1 MVAAVSSGQETGCR
15 YNHFTGHQLSAI
27 IINPE
32 EGEESEMKG
41 RKAKTGFLAGI
52 LLLLLAAVPA
62 MAEQKEANPMNVSQT
77 FNIESGSLKET
88 LNKYSEVTGIKTV
101 YLNKLVAG
109 KKSKGTQGT
118 YSSEAALK
126 KILEGIGLTYTVTK
140 QGAVVLKENKKNKI
154 MVAQK
159 EVAQKEVKTTPEKKT
174 PKEHE
179 LEPMTV
185 TAEKREENIQEVP
198 VSITALSGVQIED
211 SGITSIKDFSLQIPS
226 LHIVTWGTR
235 RNSHIY
241 MRGIGATLNDPAVGF
256 YVDDVNYLNW
266 GTFDTELFDIER
278 IEVLRGP
285 QGTLYGRNTLGGVIN
300 IITKKPKN
308 YTEGTAYMTFG
319 DYDRQDYRMALRSP
333 VIKDKLFLGFSGVYS
348 KRDGYTDND
357 FLGDEADDRDG
368 LSGRIHL
375 HWLPTDV
382 LDITLS
388 TDAERDRDDGYPLGQ
403 LTAVQHHPHHVS
415 YDYKGS
421 MDRDIYGSSLRVA
434 YESSWFDL
442 TSITGWRSWDNEDKS
457 DMDFTPFDM
466 MRSFEDVDQTQFTQE
481 IRLASPGGSGN
492 LKWLVGAYCFNE
504 DFDQDNIMD
513 FGADAVAMGM
523 VPATMKDYS
532 LAEFDNRGYAFFGQ
546 ATYTLFNKLDLTAGV
561 RFDHEKKEFDFNKFM
576 EMGGMVVPETG
587 FKLDTDEKFD
597 EWLPKFA
604 IDYRWTPN
612 LMTYASVSK
621 GYKSGGFNCAF
632 SNPADASFDPE
643 YSWNY
648 EIGLKSSWLDN
659 RLILNAAGFYI
670 DWTDQQILQLTSLG
684 MTVTRNAGESHSQ
697 GFEVEMIARPAT
709 GLELSAGYGYT
720 DAKFDDYKDPI
731 IGANYDDNRINM
743 VPQYTYNLA
752 AQFRHSLINK
762 IDLFGRLELQGLGK
776 SYWDEANALKQDP
789 YELVNLRLGL
799 ESEHFD
805 LHLWAK
811 NLFDREYE
819 AIAFSWP
826 GWPAVGEAGDPQTFG
841 ITLTG
846 RF

>member
-333 VIKDKLFLGFSGVYS
+333 VIKDKLF
-348 KRDGYTDND
+348 
-357 FLGDEADDRDG
+357 
-368 LSGRIHL
+368 
-375 HWLPTDV
+375 
-382 LDITLS
+382 
-388 TDAERDRDDGYPLGQ
+388 
-403 LTAVQHHPHHVS
+403 
-415 YDYKGS
+415 
-421 MDRDIYGSSLRVA
+421 
-434 YESSWFDL
+434 
-442 TSITGWRSWDNEDKS
+442 
-457 DMDFTPFDM
+457 
-466 MRSFEDVDQTQFTQE
+466 
-481 IRLASPGGSGN
+481 
-492 LKWLVGAYCFNE
+492 
-504 DFDQDNIMD
+504 
-513 FGADAVAMGM
+513 
-523 VPATMKDYS
+523 
-532 LAEFDNRGYAFFGQ
+532 
-546 ATYTLFNKLDLTAGV
+546 
-561 RFDHEKKEFDFNKFM
+561 
-576 EMGGMVVPETG
+576 
-587 FKLDTDEKFD
+587 
-597 EWLPKFA
+597 
-604 IDYRWTPN
+604 
-612 LMTYASVSK
+612 
-621 GYKSGGFNCAF
+621 
-632 SNPADASFDPE
+632 
-643 YSWNY
+643 
-648 EIGLKSSWLDN
+648 
-659 RLILNAAGFYI
+659 
-670 DWTDQQILQLTSLG
+670 
-684 MTVTRNAGESHSQ
+684 
-697 GFEVEMIARPAT
+697 
-709 GLELSAGYGYT
+709 
-720 DAKFDDYKDPI
+720 
-731 IGANYDDNRINM
+731 
-743 VPQYTYNLA
+743 
-752 AQFRHSLINK
+752 
-762 IDLFGRLELQGLGK
+762 
-776 SYWDEANALKQDP
+776 
-789 YELVNLRLGL
+789 
-799 ESEHFD
+799 
-805 LHLWAK
+805 
-811 NLFDREYE
+811 
-819 AIAFSWP
+819 
-826 GWPAVGEAGDPQTFG
+826 
-841 ITLTG
+841 
-846 RF
+846 